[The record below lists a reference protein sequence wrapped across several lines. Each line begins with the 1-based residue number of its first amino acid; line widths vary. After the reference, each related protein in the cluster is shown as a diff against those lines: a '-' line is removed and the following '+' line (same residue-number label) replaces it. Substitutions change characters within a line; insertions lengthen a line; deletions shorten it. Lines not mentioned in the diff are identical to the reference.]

1 MEKALKKS
9 SSTIRDMTQGNPV
22 TLILGFAIPMLLGT
36 LFQQFYS
43 MVDTIIVG
51 KFLGVDAL
59 ASVGSTGAVNFMVNG
74 FVIGVCAGFAIPVA
88 QRFGARDYK
97 GMRRFVAN
105 TIWLTIGFA
114 VVMTVAISALTW
126 NILVWMK
133 TPENIIQGAYNYIF
147 IIFLGIPVTYLY
159 NVTASIIRALGDSKT
174 PVYFLVLSSVVNIV
188 LDYITIRYMG
198 MGVAGPACATVVSQA
213 ASGIL
218 CVIYMRKKFTILHFE
233 KGEMELDKNT
243 CLHLCNMGIPM
254 GLQYSI
260 TAIGSVILQTAVNT
274 LGSVAVASM
283 TAGQKISMFFCCVFD
298 ALGGTMATYAGQN
311 VGAGKL
317 DRIESGV
324 KAATIIGCVYAV
336 GAFAVLFFFG
346 GYIPLL
352 FVDADQVQV
361 ISQAHL
367 FLIYNSLFY
376 VALVFVNVWRF
387 TIQGMGYSGFAIL
400 AGVCEMI
407 ARALVGFFGIP
418 LFGYTAVCIASPLAW
433 ILADCFLVPAFRH
446 CIKRLRQLFAARET
460 AGREAVES

>member
-1 MEKALKKS
+1 MEMTGKRNS
-9 SSTIRDMTQGNPV
+9 SPIRDMTEGNPV

-59 ASVGSTGAVNFMVNG
+59 AAVGSTGAINFMVNG

-97 GMRRFVAN
+97 GMRRYVAN
-105 TIWLTIGFA
+105 SMWLTIAFA
-114 VVMTVAISALTW
+114 AVMTVAVGALTRD
-126 NILVWMK
+126 ILVWMK

-174 PVYFLVLSSVVNIV
+174 PVYFLILSSLVNIV
-188 LDYITIRYMG
+188 LDFVTIRYLH
-198 MGVAGPACATVVSQA
+198 MGVAGPAYATVVSQA

-218 CVIYMRKKFTILHFE
+218 CVIYMKKKFTILHFE
-233 KGEMELDKNT
+233 KGELELDKHICRN
-243 CLHLCNMGIPM
+243 LCSMGIPM

-274 LGSVAVASM
+274 LGSVAVASV

-324 KAATIIGCVYAV
+324 KAATIIGSVYSV
-336 GAFAVLFFFG
+336 GAFVVLFFFG

-361 ISQAHL
+361 ITQAHQ
-367 FLIYNSLFY
+367 FLILNSLFY
-376 VALVFVNVWRF
+376 IPLVFVNVWRF
-387 TIQGMGYSGFAIL
+387 AIQGLGYSGFAIL
-400 AGVCEMI
+400 AGVCEMV
-407 ARALVGFFGIP
+407 ARSLVGFIGIP
-418 LFGYTAVCIASPLAW
+418 LFGYTAVCMASPLAW
-433 ILADCFLVPAFRH
+433 ILADCFLVPAFKH
-446 CIKRLRQLFAARET
+446 CIK
-460 AGREAVES
+460 G